1 MPAAKKAKEEEN
13 EPLQVGVSACG
24 SVSASDWPSP
34 CLRSALLARRVWLCS
49 DAHAQA
55 VLLADSYTRR
65 MAPVT
70 YSLPH
75 ALIPVANVPLL
86 EYALELLVSAG
97 VAQVF
102 IVVSEHVDEVQKYVD
117 AAESCKQFAE
127 VCVVPSPG
135 SKSVGQ
141 ALRDL
146 DSRDKIRGD
155 FILCNVDTIAH
166 LKIAPA
172 LAAHKRRREEEK
184 NKDAIFTMIMK
195 PSSPQQREPIFPEED
210 IVVAVDPDSH
220 RLIHYQ
226 SMTAKGLAMDIIGP
240 DNAHRFEL
248 HPKIQMRYDLDFTGI
263 CVCSP
268 EALCLFTDEFDWQ
281 EMHKDFIPG
290 VLYSEILSYQIFT
303 HVAAEGYA
311 SRVSSLAQL
320 AAVNMDVVRRWT
332 YPLVPDINLF
342 CDTKYSYVYPG
353 DRSHTRP
360 L

>member
-75 ALIPVANVPLL
+75 ALVPVANVPLL

-226 SMTAKGLAMDIIGP
+226 VSCQALGRHALSLSLSLYIYRACRAWWPSTQTHTA
-240 DNAHRFEL
+240 
-248 HPKIQMRYDLDFTGI
+248 RYT
-263 CVCSP
+263 
-268 EALCLFTDEFDWQ
+268 
-281 EMHKDFIPG
+281 
-290 VLYSEILSYQIFT
+290 
-303 HVAAEGYA
+303 
-311 SRVSSLAQL
+311 
-320 AAVNMDVVRRWT
+320 
-332 YPLVPDINLF
+332 
-342 CDTKYSYVYPG
+342 
-353 DRSHTRP
+353 TRA
-360 L
+360 